1 MNRRSLRTSAGLG
14 LGMLVLPGASFA
26 ADLPLKAP
34 ALKAVYDW
42 TGLYIGA
49 HAGYS
54 RGSSSFVLSDPAAT
68 VGSGQ
73 FSGMIGGVQASYNYR
88 LASGLRI
95 PTKSPRRTDMKSPV
109 DSETMSPTF
118 PI

>member
-1 MNRRSLRTSAGLG
+1 MKLRGHRHRYLRTAAAIASG
-14 LGMLVLPGASFA
+14 VLAFPAAVHA

-54 RGSSSFVLSDPAAT
+54 RGSSSFALKTPLPLIAV
-68 VGSGQ
+68 Q
-73 FSGMIGGVQASYNYR
+73 IGRAHV
-88 LASGLRI
+88 
-95 PTKSPRRTDMKSPV
+95 
-109 DSETMSPTF
+109 
-118 PI
+118 